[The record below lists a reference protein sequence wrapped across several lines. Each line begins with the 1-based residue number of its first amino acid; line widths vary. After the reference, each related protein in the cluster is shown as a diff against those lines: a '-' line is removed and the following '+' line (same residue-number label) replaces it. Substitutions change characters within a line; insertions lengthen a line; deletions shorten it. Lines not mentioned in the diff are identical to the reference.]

1 MRPLAQREYARRGA
15 ATVEFA
21 LIVPVLVMILLFSMY
36 LTELVRAKLKLQEF
50 ARYVV
55 FEMTSYTL
63 SDFANAKHEEAFVD
77 AQKEMMEEAV
87 DRYKDMDSVEPNAPA
102 GNFVARFADVTG
114 KVENKEVP
122 FFEAGLALGN
132 DGDGFASEVVSAV
145 NGGANKLLGD
155 VWHFNTKGWVQSEV
169 SMKFNDV
176 LIPQSYLD
184 EGRPGGFFTVDPFGG
199 KSIRSLGLKS
209 RFSMYADPWAMD
221 DGADATIRG
230 RRAGAHRAGPEDMPH
245 GLYKQVD
252 RMVFLG
258 VRGKLEEAVGGI
270 GQFRQFLQNFSP
282 AFLGTF
288 VVSHNYGPS
297 PGGSSASAWGRECI
311 GEDTGILS
319 YPSEAEG
326 GLNNL
331 NKFSQID
338 WPRPT
343 CFDTAPFR
351 DQPYD
356 KAQYIQIF
364 KARGDYFMGC
374 KNAEAADPSA
384 PKSDES
390 TRGDE
395 SKPYA
400 IDCE

>member
-63 SDFANAKHEEAFVD
+63 SDFANAKHDEAFAD
-77 AQKEMMEEAV
+77 AQREMMEEAV

-132 DGDGFASEVVSAV
+132 DGDGFASDVVSAV

-176 LIPQSYLD
+176 LIPQTYLD
-184 EGRPGGFFTVDPFGG
+184 QGGSGGFFTVGSVRRQEHPQPGDEVPLLHVR
-199 KSIRSLGLKS
+199 RSLG
-209 RFSMYADPWAMD
+209 
-221 DGADATIRG
+221 
-230 RRAGAHRAGPEDMPH
+230 H
-245 GLYKQVD
+245 G
-252 RMVFLG
+252 
-258 VRGKLEEAVGGI
+258 
-270 GQFRQFLQNFSP
+270 
-282 AFLGTF
+282 
-288 VVSHNYGPS
+288 
-297 PGGSSASAWGRECI
+297 
-311 GEDTGILS
+311 
-319 YPSEAEG
+319 
-326 GLNNL
+326 
-331 NKFSQID
+331 
-338 WPRPT
+338 
-343 CFDTAPFR
+343 
-351 DQPYD
+351 
-356 KAQYIQIF
+356 
-364 KARGDYFMGC
+364 
-374 KNAEAADPSA
+374 
-384 PKSDES
+384 
-390 TRGDE
+390 
-395 SKPYA
+395 
-400 IDCE
+400 

>member
-1 MRPLAQREYARRGA
+1 
-15 ATVEFA
+15 
-21 LIVPVLVMILLFSMY
+21 MILLFSMY

-63 SDFANAKHEEAFVD
+63 SDFANAKHDEAFAD
-77 AQKEMMEEAV
+77 AQREMMEEAV
-87 DRYKDMDSVEPNAPA
+87 DRYKDMDAVEPNAPA
-102 GNFVARFADVTG
+102 GNFVARFAEVKGT
-114 KVENKEVP
+114 VENKEIP
-122 FFEAGLALGN
+122 LFEAGLALGN
-132 DGDGFASEVVSAV
+132 DGDGFASEVVGAV
-145 NGGANKLLGD
+145 NVGANTLLGD
-155 VWHFNTKGWVQSEV
+155 VWDFNTRGWVQSEV

-184 EGRPGGFFTVDPFGG
+184 EGGSGGFFTVDPFGG
-199 KSIRSLGLKS
+199 KSIRSLGMKS

-230 RRAGAHRAGPEDMPH
+230 RRAGAHRSGPEDMPH

-258 VRGKLEEAVGGI
+258 VRGKLEESVGGI
-270 GQFRQFLQNFSP
+270 GQFRQFLQDFSP

-288 VVSHNYGPS
+288 VVAHNYGPS
-297 PGGSSASAWGRECI
+297 PSGSSASEWGRECI

-319 YPSEAEG
+319 YPPEAEG

-356 KAQYIQIF
+356 KAQYIQLF
-364 KARGDYFMGC
+364 KARGDYFLGC

-384 PKSDES
+384 PRSDES

-395 SKPYA
+395 SKPNA

>member
-1 MRPLAQREYARRGA
+1 MRPPAQRRDARRGA

-63 SDFANAKHEEAFVD
+63 SDFATAKHDDAFND
-77 AQKEMMEEAV
+77 AKREVMEEATE
-87 DRYKDMDSVEPNAPA
+87 RFKDMDSVEPNAPK
-102 GNFVARFADVTG
+102 GNFVARYTDVTG
-114 KVENKEVP
+114 TMQNKDIP
-122 FFEAGLALGN
+122 LFEAGLALGN
-132 DGDGFASEVVSAV
+132 DGNGFASDVVSAV
-145 NGGANKLLGD
+145 NVGANRLLN
-155 VWHFNTKGWVQSEV
+155 VWSFNTKGWVEADV
-169 SMKFNDV
+169 SMNFNNV
-176 LIPQSYLD
+176 LIPKSYLD
-184 EGRPGGFFTVDPFGG
+184 EGGSGGFFKVDPFGG
-199 KSIRSLGLKS
+199 KDLRSLGLKS
-209 RFSMYADPWAMD
+209 RFSMYADPWNME

-230 RRAGAHRAGPEDMPH
+230 RRAGAHREGPTDMPH

-258 VRGKLEEAVGGI
+258 LRNKLEEAVGGI
-270 GQFRQFLQNFSP
+270 GQFRQFLQDFSP

-297 PGGSSASAWGRECI
+297 PDGDWSRECI
-311 GEDTGILS
+311 GKDTGIES
-319 YPSEAEG
+319 YPPEAEG

-331 NKFSQID
+331 NKLSQID

-356 KAQYIQIF
+356 KSQYIQIF

-384 PKSDES
+384 PKSAEATS
-390 TRGDE
+390 GDE
-395 SKPYA
+395 SKANA

>member
-1 MRPLAQREYARRGA
+1 MRPLAQRRYAWRGA

-36 LTELVRAKLKLQEF
+36 LTELVRAKLKVQEL

-63 SDFANAKHEEAFVD
+63 SDFATAKHDEAFTD
-77 AQKEMMEEAV
+77 AKREAL
-87 DRYKDMDSVEPNAPA
+87 DEALERFKDMDSVEPNAPK
-102 GNFVARFADVTG
+102 GNFVARYSDVAATMQ
-114 KVENKEVP
+114 NKDIP
-122 FFEAGLALGN
+122 LFEAGLVLGN
-132 DGDGFASEVVSAV
+132 DGNGFASKVVSAANV
-145 NGGANKLLGD
+145 GANRLLSHWD
-155 VWHFNTKGWVQSEV
+155 FNTKGWVEADV
-169 SMKFNDV
+169 SMNFNNV

-184 EGRPGGFFTVDPFGG
+184 EGGSGGFFKVDPTGG
-199 KSIRSLGLKS
+199 KDLRSLALKS

-230 RRAGAHRAGPEDMPH
+230 RRAGAHRKGPEDMPH
-245 GLYKQVD
+245 GLYKQVS

-258 VRGKLEEAVGGI
+258 LSDDLNKAVGGI
-270 GQFRQFLQNFSP
+270 DQFRDFLANFAP

-297 PGGSSASAWGRECI
+297 PGGGDAKDWGRECI
-311 GEDTGILS
+311 GEDTGIEA
-319 YPSEAEG
+319 YPPEAEG

-331 NKFSQID
+331 NKFSQVD

-356 KAQYIQIF
+356 KSQYIQIF

-395 SKPYA
+395 SKANA

>member
-1 MRPLAQREYARRGA
+1 MTPPAQRLYARRGA

-21 LIVPVLVMILLFSMY
+21 IIVPVLVMILLFSMY

-50 ARYVV
+50 ARYVT
-55 FEMTSYTL
+55 FELTSYTL
-63 SDFANAKHEEAFVD
+63 SDFAGGKHDEAFTD
-77 AQKEMMEEAV
+77 AQKEMMDEALE
-87 DRYKDMDSVEPNAPA
+87 RYKDMDSVEPNAPK
-102 GNFVARFADVTG
+102 GNFVARYTEVKGT
-114 KVENKEVP
+114 VVNKDIPLLES
-122 FFEAGLALGN
+122 GLVLGN
-132 DGDGFASEVVSAV
+132 DGDGFASEVVGAV
-145 NGGANKLLGD
+145 NVGANRLLN
-155 VWHFNTKGWVQSEV
+155 VWDFNTKGWVEAEV
-169 SMKFNDV
+169 SMSFENV
-176 LIPQSYLD
+176 LIPRHYLD
-184 EGRPGGFFTVDPFGG
+184 ESGQGGFFKVDPSGG
-199 KSIRSLGLKS
+199 QDLRSLGLKS
-209 RFSMYADPWAMD
+209 RFSMYADPWNLE

-230 RRAGAHRAGPEDMPH
+230 RRAGAHRKGSGDMPH

-258 VRGKLEEAVGGI
+258 VRSKLEEAVGGI

-297 PGGSSASAWGRECI
+297 PGGAESSEWGRECI
-311 GEDTGILS
+311 GKDTGIES
-319 YPSEAEG
+319 YPPEAEG

-331 NKFSQID
+331 DKFSQLD
-338 WPRPT
+338 WPRPK

-356 KAQYIQIF
+356 KSQYIQIF
-364 KARGDYFMGC
+364 KARGEYFMGC

-384 PKSDES
+384 PKSDEA

-395 SKPYA
+395 SKA
-400 IDCE
+400 NAADCE